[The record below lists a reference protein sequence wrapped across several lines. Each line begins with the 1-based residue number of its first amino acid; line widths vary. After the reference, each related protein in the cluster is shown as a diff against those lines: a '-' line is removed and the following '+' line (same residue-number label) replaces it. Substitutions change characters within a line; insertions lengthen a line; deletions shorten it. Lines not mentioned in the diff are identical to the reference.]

1 MSAPGGGNAFNRTAF
16 EAWLDALPES
26 WEKIEDRRNDKNDEE
41 EFHRRRGR
49 SKVEHKG
56 EWPKAK
62 E

>member
-1 MSAPGGGNAFNRTAF
+1 VAPSVSLPHGAFN
-16 EAWLDALPES
+16 AWLDALPER
-26 WEKIEDRRNDKNDEE
+26 WENIEDRRDKTDQEAEE
-41 EFHRRRGR
+41 EFHRKRGR